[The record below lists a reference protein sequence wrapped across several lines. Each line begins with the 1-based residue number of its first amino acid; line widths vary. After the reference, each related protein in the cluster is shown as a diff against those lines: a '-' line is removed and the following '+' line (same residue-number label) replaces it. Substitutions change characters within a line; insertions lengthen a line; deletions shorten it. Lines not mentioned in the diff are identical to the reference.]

1 MTAEETDQ
9 FDRLPIEERSQLRI
23 ADRWRD
29 SEPSRSPTS
38 LSQGLDRIVA
48 RTRLADGVILWDA
61 PLPTQSAWPEL
72 VQPEPPSQSWECLA
86 LSLVEP
92 WLQIEETLEGLVDR
106 RGYVDLPPVHPQKH

>member
-61 PLPTQSAWPEL
+61 PLPTQS
-72 VQPEPPSQSWECLA
+72 V
-86 LSLVEP
+86 
-92 WLQIEETLEGLVDR
+92 WLQIEEILEGLVDR